1 MSTPR
6 LRTIN
11 TAARELKKIDPDTA
25 VSAAA
30 IRRLVKQGRV
40 PCIHSGNRAYLNF
53 DALLAYLEKPFQE
66 ETHPPVSVHGVRS
79 VRE

>member
-30 IRRLVKQGRV
+30 IRRLVKQGV
-40 PCIHSGNRAYLNF
+40 YRAYI
-53 DALLAYLEKPFQE
+53 A
-66 ETHPPVSVHGVRS
+66 ETVRT
-79 VRE
+79 